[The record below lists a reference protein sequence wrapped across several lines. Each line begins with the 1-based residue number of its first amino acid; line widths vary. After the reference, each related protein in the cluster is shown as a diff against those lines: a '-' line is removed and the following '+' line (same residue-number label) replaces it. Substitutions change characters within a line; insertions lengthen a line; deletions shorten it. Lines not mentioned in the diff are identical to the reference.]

1 MGDGGGLVG
10 CRAALASR
18 RLMPEP
24 ISSSHGTARLAP
36 SISSLTS
43 SRDRDAAAANVSVI
57 RWARR
62 KFKDGIGLVAF
73 VGRTGIFLRTGSY
86 AMATAEHREPCDSAY
101 PAGKP
106 ALRPPANPGEKT
118 DPDPPFGMVRPHAP
132 HQVAYAITW
141 ARENYYLTHPAGVPA
156 AHQDGGKRASWQ
168 SS

>member
-1 MGDGGGLVG
+1 MMGDRGGLVG

-86 AMATAEHREPCDSAY
+86 AMATAEHREQTCVTSAGQSGRKDRSR
-101 PAGKP
+101 PAVRHGAAACAAP
-106 ALRPPANPGEKT
+106 SRLRHHMG
-118 DPDPPFGMVRPHAP
+118 
-132 HQVAYAITW
+132 
-141 ARENYYLTHPAGVPA
+141 ARELLPYAPGGRTCCASRRA
-156 AHQDGGKRASWQ
+156 GKRASWQ